1 MTRPERRRRSK
12 LAIHWRILI
21 GLLLGLGTGLLINAA
36 WTDATWRALG
46 VDHPPAYLESR
57 DAMVA
62 YLPDRVRTPAE
73 LAAGDPE
80 LERRVA
86 GRRAYE
92 LTPELA
98 AELNLGMREANQDAT
113 LLARVVR
120 FIRQANDFVGNLF
133 LRALIF
139 VAVPIVLFSLVVG
152 AASIGDPA
160 KLGRIGGKTLGIY
173 LLSTAVAITI
183 GLLLANIIAPGGFVT
198 DELREQ
204 LAERG
209 QAAAADRI
217 AQADV
222 RRQET
227 TGWGT
232 LLNLLPANPFRA
244 LAEAQMLQVVVTAL
258 LVGLALTRLPEDKRA
273 PVLRVFD
280 GMTDV
285 VIRIV
290 HWIMSIAPYAVFA
303 LLVSVVADMG
313 LGVLSALGG
322 YVLVVVLGLAI
333 MMFAVYPGVL
343 RAVAKVGYA
352 RFFRA
357 IAPAQ
362 LLAFSSSSSGAT
374 LPVTME
380 CVEERLGVSEEITS
394 FVVPIGATVNMDGTA
409 LYQGVATV
417 FIAQLFGMNL
427 DLGQQLT
434 VVLTATLASIG
445 TAAVPGV
452 GMVMLVIVMQ
462 ALRFPAE
469 VMTTGVAVIFA
480 VDRVLDMCRTCCNV
494 TGDCMVAA
502 VVAATENE
510 LATEDELAARADPAA
525 ADSNTGPD

>member
-1 MTRPERRRRSK
+1 MTTAERRRRKK

-21 GLLLGLGTGLLINAA
+21 GLILGLVVGLVVNAA
-36 WTDATWRALG
+36 WTDATWRGLG
-46 VDHPPAYLESR
+46 VDHPAAFLESR
-57 DAMVA
+57 EAEVPR
-62 YLPDRVRTPAE
+62 LPDGVRTPGE
-73 LAAGDPE
+73 LTTGDPA
-80 LERRVA
+80 LDRQLDRR
-86 GRRAYE
+86 RTHE
-92 LTPELA
+92 LTPELIDA
-98 AELNLGMREANQDAT
+98 LGLETVEANQDAG
-113 LLARVVR
+113 LFARAAR
-120 FIRQANDFVGNLF
+120 FVRQANDFVGSLF

-173 LLSTAVAITI
+173 LLSTAVAITV
-183 GLLLANIIAPGGFVT
+183 GLLLANIVGPGGFVT
-198 DELREQ
+198 DEVRDQ

-217 AQADV
+217 AQADQ

-313 LGVLSALGG
+313 LGVLGALGG
-322 YVLVVVLGLAI
+322 YVLVVIAGLAI
-333 MMFAVYPGVL
+333 MMFGVYPGVL

-394 FVVPIGATVNMDGTA
+394 FVIPIGATVNMDGTA

-462 ALRFPAE
+462 ALRFPTE

-494 TGDCMVAA
+494 TGDCMVAG
-502 VVAATENE
+502 VIAATENE
-510 LATEDELAARADPAA
+510 LATEAEIAERLQQTEGEA
-525 ADSNTGPD
+525 